1 MKTYVALL
9 IMVSS
14 SLIAQ
19 TESSVRDG
27 NYDKENNPGRRMIP
41 YAHLRGAD
49 VMWSKKVWRVMDLR
63 EKMNLSLYYPIYET
77 RDRRSMF

>member
-1 MKTYVALL
+1 MKIYVALL

-19 TESSVRDG
+19 TESNVRDG
-27 NYDKENNPGRRMIP
+27 NYEKENNPRRRMMP
-41 YAHLRGAD
+41 YTHLREAD
-49 VMWSKKVWRVMDLR
+49 VMWSKKVWSVMDRR

-77 RDRRSMF
+77 